1 LLRWSWETTLFFVYA
16 SCSEHLALIQVVH
29 NMPVLAGTD
38 LHCARFKIG
47 VMEHSSN
54 AGVDRRAQG
63 ILFNLFGHLMKIQ

>member
-1 LLRWSWETTLFFVYA
+1 
-16 SCSEHLALIQVVH
+16 
-29 NMPVLAGTD
+29 MPVLAGTD